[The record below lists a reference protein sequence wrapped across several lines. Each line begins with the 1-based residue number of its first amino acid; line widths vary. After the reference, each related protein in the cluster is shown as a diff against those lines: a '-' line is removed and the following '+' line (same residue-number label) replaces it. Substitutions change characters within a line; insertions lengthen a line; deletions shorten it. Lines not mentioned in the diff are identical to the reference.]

1 MPPAANY
8 GRIEGTEAPD
18 DLLKGICLM
27 ITAYRSNGEAIL
39 LSLDHQLEALSADI
53 VWLDLNCPAREE
65 DHYAERLTGIEV
77 PTRQDLKDIEP
88 SSRLYT
94 DGKATYLTGSVLT
107 YADSAM
113 PILTDIAFV
122 LTDKA
127 LVTVRYDDPKAFK
140 LFAAAM
146 CRVPGGLNSAHETL
160 TKLLETITDRT
171 AEVLEHAELKG
182 DTLLQQ
188 IFLADEA
195 AKKRRPPKFLENLLI
210 EIAHHHRLVSKARD
224 SLASLSRVMTFL
236 YSVPAIQADHEAKE
250 LCRSISRDVQ
260 SLSEHAAFI
269 SGNITFLLDAS
280 LGLINVEQNAIIKIF
295 SIASVVFLPPTLVAS
310 IYGMNFKFMP
320 ELGWVFGYPSSIAL
334 MIVSA
339 VIPFFFFRWKGWL

>member
-1 MPPAANY
+1 
-8 GRIEGTEAPD
+8 
-18 DLLKGICLM
+18 M
-27 ITAYRSNGEAIL
+27 ITAYRSNGEAL
-39 LSLDHQLEALSADI
+39 PLSLDHQLDALSPDT
-53 VWLDLNCPAREE
+53 VWLDLNCPTHEE

-94 DGKATYLTGSVLT
+94 DGKTTYLTGSVL
-107 YADSAM
+107 ANAEAGA
-113 PILTDIAFV
+113 PVLADIAFV
-122 LTDKA
+122 LTESV
-127 LVTVRYDDPKAFK
+127 LVTVRYNDPKSFK
-140 LFAAAM
+140 LFATAM
-146 CRVPGGLNSAHETL
+146 CRIQGGLGTAQAAL

-182 DTLLQQ
+182 DALLQQ
-188 IFLADEA
+188 IFLTDETT
-195 AKKRRPPKFLENLLI
+195 KKRRPPKFLENLLI
-210 EIAHHHRLVSKARD
+210 EIAHHHRLVSKTRD
-224 SLASLSRVMTFL
+224 SLASLARVLTFL
-236 YSVPAIQADHEAKE
+236 ESAPVIQADHDAKD
-250 LCRSISRDVQ
+250 LCRSISRDIQ

-310 IYGMNFKFMP
+310 IYGMNFKTMP
-320 ELGWVFGYPSSIAL
+320 ELEWAFGYPSSLLL